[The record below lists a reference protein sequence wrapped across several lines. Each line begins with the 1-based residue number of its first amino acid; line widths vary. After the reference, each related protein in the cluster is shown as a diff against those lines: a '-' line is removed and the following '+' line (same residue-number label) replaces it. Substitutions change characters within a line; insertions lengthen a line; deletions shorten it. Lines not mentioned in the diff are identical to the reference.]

1 MLLQSLEEGCAEEA
15 LSVAAM
21 LNVQQVFM
29 MPKGKAAKEEA
40 LGAWKE
46 LAVAEGDHYTLVNV
60 YRTSFIL
67 YPLPFTLYPV
77 PCTLYPLPQV
87 PRFLFSYQLYII
99 GYYIN
104 GVVAS

>member
-77 PCTLYPLPQV
+77 PFILYLKC
-87 PRFLFSYQLYII
+87 RGFYLATNYI
-99 GYYIN
+99 
-104 GVVAS
+104 